1 MSCLSIYIQIN
12 QFVLSL
18 NSQSQTETTLMRNHF
33 RQLRSR
39 QLDRAVATLRSLKPA
54 RPPKGWIRAI
64 REALGVS
71 SADLARRMQT
81 NRSLVVQQEKA
92 EAEDRIT
99 LKSLRAYA
107 NALDCDMVYAF
118 VPRARTLQELAISR
132 ARAAAKANVLRV
144 EHSMAL
150 ENQASGNLEQ
160 AIDAEAQQLT
170 RDLKRT

>member
-1 MSCLSIYIQIN
+1 M
-12 QFVLSL
+12 
-18 NSQSQTETTLMRNHF
+18 
-33 RQLRSR
+33 
-39 QLDRAVATLRSLKPA
+39 
-54 RPPKGWIRAI
+54 
-64 REALGVS
+64 
-71 SADLARRMQT
+71 
-81 NRSLVVQQEKA
+81 VVQQEKA